1 MKNGIKL
8 IALSLCLS
16 IIGCILFSPAEATLL
31 REPTKAEAMISNYQ
45 ESVHHSNQTYNSQA
59 EEIINANVEN
69 DLDNFNSI
77 GMLTESVS
85 IIDIDSDM
93 NIKYEKRFPCG
104 TADIILINEKENGDL
119 ELNITEGNINQILT
133 YTNDGALYIDG
144 EKLIVKI
151 ECPSNNMISS
161 QANCKT
167 FSANTRDRVFSS
179 TPFHGTTASS
189 YSSSGTTV
197 YASNESLSKFVI
209 STATLSTIS
218 GVVIKLAQIGSSFWG
233 AVLGVAISTS
243 AEYAAQS
250 IRYTAEKYAP
260 TANIIVSAVVKH
272 PLINKPAGNDL
283 YYKYDNNCYV
293 QGTSG
298 AKHFARTFYFYEY
311 SYFC

>member
-1 MKNGIKL
+1 MFEHHRVHI
-8 IALSLCLS
+8 
-16 IIGCILFSPAEATLL
+16 FSPAEATLL

-45 ESVHHSNQTYNSQA
+45 ESVHHSNQTHSSQV
-59 EEIINANVEN
+59 EEIINSNVEN

-93 NIKYEKRFPCG
+93 NIKYEKRFPSG
-104 TADIILINEKENGDL
+104 TTDIILINEKENGDL

-144 EKLIVKI
+144 EKFSAKI
-151 ECPSNNMISS
+151 EYPSNDMISS
-161 QANCKT
+161 QANHGT
-167 FSANTRDRVFSS
+167 ISANTRDRVFSS
-179 TPFHGTTASS
+179 SPFHGTTASS

-197 YASNESLSKFVI
+197 YTSNESLNKFVI

-218 GVVIKLAQIGSSFWG
+218 SVVVKLAKIGSGFWG
-233 AVLGVAISTS
+233 AALGVAISTS

-260 TANIIVSAVVKH
+260 TANIIVSAIVKH
-272 PLINKPAGNDL
+272 SLINKPVGNDL

-293 QGTSG
+293 QNSSGTQY
-298 AKHFARTFYFYEY
+298 FARTFYFYEY

>member
-1 MKNGIKL
+1 
-8 IALSLCLS
+8 
-16 IIGCILFSPAEATLL
+16 
-31 REPTKAEAMISNYQ
+31 
-45 ESVHHSNQTYNSQA
+45 
-59 EEIINANVEN
+59 
-69 DLDNFNSI
+69 
-77 GMLTESVS
+77 
-85 IIDIDSDM
+85 
-93 NIKYEKRFPCG
+93 
-104 TADIILINEKENGDL
+104 
-119 ELNITEGNINQILT
+119 
-133 YTNDGALYIDG
+133 
-144 EKLIVKI
+144 
-151 ECPSNNMISS
+151 MISS
-161 QANCKT
+161 QANCGT
-167 FSANTRDRVFSS
+167 ISANTRDRVFSS

>member
-45 ESVHHSNQTYNSQA
+45 ESVHHSNQTYHSQV
-59 EEIINANVEN
+59 EDIINANVEN

-85 IIDIDSDM
+85 IVDIDSDM

-133 YTNDGALYIDG
+133 YTNDGDLYIDG

-151 ECPSNNMISS
+151 EYPSNNMIAS
-161 QANCKT
+161 QVNCGT
-167 FSANTRDRVFSS
+167 ISANTRDRVFSS

-197 YASNESLSKFVI
+197 YASNESLNKFVI
-209 STATLSTIS
+209 NTAALSVIS
-218 GVVIKLAQIGSSFWG
+218 SAVIKLAQIGSSFWG
-233 AVLGVAISTS
+233 SAIGVAISVS
-243 AEYAAQS
+243 AEYAAQN

-272 PLINKPAGNDL
+272 PLINKPVGNDL
-283 YYKYDNNCYV
+283 YYQYEDNCYV
-293 QGTSG
+293 QSSSGTRYSA
-298 AKHFARTFYFYEY
+298 AKFYFYEY